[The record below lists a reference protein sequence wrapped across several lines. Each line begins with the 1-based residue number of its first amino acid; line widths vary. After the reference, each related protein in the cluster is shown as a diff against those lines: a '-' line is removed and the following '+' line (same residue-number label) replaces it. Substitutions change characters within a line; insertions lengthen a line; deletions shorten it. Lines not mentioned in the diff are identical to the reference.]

1 MTELNEN
8 EIPEISELDHLI
20 KLLDDEDENI
30 YSNVRERFI
39 SHGKDTSDYLEN
51 FLSNIL
57 KDENLLIKKR
67 ANEIIT
73 TINFENIE
81 FEMSQLLDNGSKN
94 LLEDAMLLIASYGY
108 PLVDKSDYRRKLDK
122 FSFDIRAKLNEINN
136 EIEEIPPMEILKT
149 INNYF
154 FKEIGFTGNN
164 DNYYDPD
171 NSFLNKV
178 IDRKIGIPI
187 TLSIVYML
195 VAKRLDLPVYGLSL
209 PGHFILK
216 YNNGNPEEEY
226 FVDPF
231 NKGVLIS
238 VQEASQFIK
247 NSGISKEEF
256 IDIPYLKPS
265 SEKEILLRVLRNL
278 VEAFKKENESLK
290 SEQLE
295 KLMQNFA

>member
-1 MTELNEN
+1 MNDLKEN
-8 EIPEISELDHLI
+8 EIPQTSELDHLI
-20 KLLDDEDENI
+20 KLLDDEDENV
-30 YSNVRERFI
+30 YSNVRDRFI

-67 ANEIIT
+67 ANEIIS

-81 FEMSQLLDNGSKN
+81 IEMKQLLVNGSKN

-108 PLVDKSDYRRKLDK
+108 PLADKRDCKHKLDK
-122 FSFDIRAKLNEINN
+122 FSFDIRSKLSEIN
-136 EIEEIPPMEILKT
+136 EDLKEIPPMDILKT
-149 INNYF
+149 MNNYL
-154 FKEIGFTGNN
+154 FKEIGFTGNA

-178 IDRKIGIPI
+178 IERKTGIPI
-187 TLSIVYML
+187 TLSIVYL
-195 VAKRLDLPVYGLSL
+195 LIAGRLDLPVYGLSL

-216 YNNGNPEEEY
+216 YNNGNPDEE
-226 FVDPF
+226 FFIDPF

-238 VQEASQFIK
+238 VQEASKFIK
-247 NSGISKEEF
+247 NSGISKEDF
-256 IDIPYLKPS
+256 VDIPYLKPS

-278 VEAFKKENESLK
+278 VEAYKKENEILK

-295 KLMQNFA
+295 KLMLNFA